1 MRAYWGCLGE
11 VFIDLWKNFGHE
23 ILKEEDEKWVHL
35 INNKLVGPQY
45 YLNALIT
52 RASQGGSLRK
62 AINPLQWKGN
72 NKSFVKRIIFK
83 VTCWNNAVV
92 GKD

>member
-1 MRAYWGCLGE
+1 MRVSGGCLGE

-23 ILKEEDEKWVHL
+23 ILKEEGAKWVHL
-35 INNKLVGPQY
+35 INNKLVGPRS

-62 AINPLQWKGN
+62 AINPLQWKR
-72 NKSFVKRIIFK
+72 KRK
-83 VTCWNNAVV
+83 VL
-92 GKD
+92 